1 VDAGRKEKNCW
12 KLMESHIKAE
22 WQWAQFAPRF
32 YWNQLCFGSNL
43 LAPAIGQLSAALRRD
58 LCPNEI
64 STPNPKRSCF
74 MFTRVVEITSRSGK
88 ATDLTRIVENKVI
101 PFLKSQPG
109 FLDEITMF
117 SDMNPNLILAIS
129 FWKTKDDAER
139 YHQEQYKLVI
149 EALNPVLES
158 APTIHT
164 FFVTNSTIHNIAS
177 GKAA

>member
-1 VDAGRKEKNCW
+1 
-12 KLMESHIKAE
+12 
-22 WQWAQFAPRF
+22 
-32 YWNQLCFGSNL
+32 
-43 LAPAIGQLSAALRRD
+43 
-58 LCPNEI
+58 
-64 STPNPKRSCF
+64 
-74 MFTRVVEITSRSGK
+74 MFTRVVEITSKSGK
-88 ATDLTRIVENKVI
+88 ATDVTRIVENKVI

-117 SDMNPNLILAIS
+117 SDMNPNLLLAIS

-164 FFVTNSTIHNIAS
+164 FFVANSTIHNIAS